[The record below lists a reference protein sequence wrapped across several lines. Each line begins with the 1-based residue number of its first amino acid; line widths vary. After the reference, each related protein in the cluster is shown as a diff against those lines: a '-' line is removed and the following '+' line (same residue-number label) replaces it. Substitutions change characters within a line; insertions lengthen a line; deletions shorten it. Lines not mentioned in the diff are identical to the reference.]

1 VASFPLKVHPTM
13 HEIAI
18 GIDLGG
24 TQVRAALVGARGE
37 VIARAEERTDAMAGP
52 DRVLAQIGALA
63 DGLTA
68 DVGTA
73 RVVGIGIST
82 PGPID
87 TISGIARDIPTL
99 AGFAD
104 FPLKAELQKRFGV
117 PVSLENDGIAAAIG
131 EWQFGAGRGLENLV
145 YVTVSTGLGGG
156 VIADGRVL
164 RGRKGMAGHIGHM
177 SVMPDGALCL
187 CGNRGCFEAYGSGT
201 AFTRR
206 ARDRAFACTETRLGA
221 EGAAVDSRAVFAA
234 ARSGDALANTLI
246 DEEAEILGR
255 GFTSLLHIFSPDV
268 IIMGGGL
275 SHEFERLHPGIQRYI
290 AEWAMPAFKDVRV
303 VCAALGQNSGLIGAA
318 ALAFLAADMQN
329 DRQLSSSQ
337 AAKSFPM

>member
-1 VASFPLKVHPTM
+1 MAPFPLKVHPIM
-13 HEIAI
+13 QQIAI

-24 TQVRAALVGARGE
+24 TQVRAALVNERGE
-37 VIARAEERTDAMAGP
+37 ILARAEERTDAMAGP
-52 DRVLAQIGALA
+52 GRVLAQIKALA
-63 DGLTA
+63 DGLIAAT
-68 DVGTA
+68 GSPF
-73 RVVGIGIST
+73 VVGIGVST

-87 TISGIARDIPTL
+87 TILGIARDIPTL

-104 FPLKAELQKRFGV
+104 FPLKAELQARFAF

-145 YVTVSTGLGGG
+145 YATVSTGLGGG

-177 SVMPDGALCL
+177 SVMPDGALCP
-187 CGNRGCFEAYGSGT
+187 CGNKGCFEAYGSGT

-206 ARDRAFACTETRLGA
+206 ARERALTSTQTRLGA
-221 EGAAVDSRAVFAA
+221 DGRGIDSRAVFSA
-234 ARSGDALANTLI
+234 AREGDVLANQLI

-255 GFTSLLHIFSPDV
+255 GFTSLLHIFSPQV

-275 SHEFERLHPGIQRYI
+275 SHEFERLHPGILGYI
-290 AEWAMPAFKDVRV
+290 AEWAMPAFKDVPV
-303 VCAALGQNSGLIGAA
+303 VRAALGQNSGLIGAA
-318 ALAFLAADMQN
+318 ALAFLAADRHK
-329 DRQLSSSQ
+329 DRQSVSTHC
-337 AAKSFPM
+337 